1 MGTTVGVGYSFH
13 RNPEEAGREAAVN
26 AMKQA
31 GIEVPDFV
39 FVFATVGYSQDI
51 LIGALRE
58 ATSGAPLSGCSG
70 EGIIAQDTVSESNF
84 GVAVMAIKS
93 DELRFNNACATE
105 IGHRSDIAGEHLAA
119 EIKPFLTPDTIAC
132 LIFADGLFFNFDTFK
147 ATFEKSICRE
157 RRLPILGGLSADNW
171 STQKT
176 FQYHNDHVFS
186 EGISCVIMSGKGE
199 IAYGVNHGCVPV
211 GTKRTITRSD
221 GNIIYEI
228 DGVPALEALKDYFE
242 EGWQS
247 QWNKI
252 SINLCLGFK
261 TPEDIRQN
269 YEEYII
275 RYMITKNDRDGSV
288 TIPCDA
294 PEGADL
300 WMVRRD
306 SELITSGLRELSRN
320 IKEKIGTV
328 KPKFVLHFEC
338 AGRGKVILRERVK
351 IDLISSLQKELG
363 GDIPWIGFYGYG
375 EIGPVAG
382 YNCFHNFTSV
392 VTVVY

>member
-1 MGTTVGVGYSFH
+1 MGTAVGVGHSFH

-31 GIEVPDFV
+31 GIEAPDFV

-51 LIGALRE
+51 LIGTIRK
-58 ATSGAPLSGCSG
+58 ATSEAPLSGCSG

-93 DELRFNNACATE
+93 DELRFNNAFVTG

-119 EIKPFLTPDTIAC
+119 EINPFLTPDSIAC
-132 LIFADGLFFNFDTFK
+132 LIFPDGLFFNFDTFR
-147 ATFEKSICRE
+147 ATFEKFICRE
-157 RRLPILGGLSADNW
+157 SPLPIFGGLSADNW
-171 STQKT
+171 STQRT
-176 FQYHNDHVFS
+176 YQYHNDHVFS
-186 EGISCVIMSGKGE
+186 EGISCVVMSGKGE

-221 GNIIYEI
+221 GNVIYEI

-261 TPEDIRQN
+261 TPENIRQN
-269 YEEYII
+269 YEEFII

-294 PEGADL
+294 PEGADI

-306 SELITSGLRELSRN
+306 SELITSGLRELSRH
-320 IKEKIGTV
+320 IKEKIGTA

-338 AGRGKVILRERVK
+338 AGRGKVILREKVK
-351 IDLISSLQKELG
+351 IELISSLQKEMG

-375 EIGPVAG
+375 EIGPVAS

>member
-1 MGTTVGVGYSFH
+1 MGTSVGVGYSFH

-26 AMKQA
+26 AMEQA

-51 LIGALRE
+51 LIGAIRK

-93 DELRFNNACATE
+93 DELRFNNAYATG

-119 EIKPFLTPDTIAC
+119 E
-132 LIFADGLFFNFDTFK
+132 TFR
-147 ATFEKSICRE
+147 ATFEKSIGRE
-157 RRLPILGGLSADNW
+157 SPLPIFGGLSADNW
-171 STQKT
+171 STQRT
-176 FQYHNDHVFS
+176 YQYHNAHVFS
-186 EGISCVIMSGKGE
+186 EGISCVIMSGNVN
-199 IAYGVNHGCVPV
+199 IAYGVNHGCIPV
-211 GTKRTITRSD
+211 GTKRTITKSD
-221 GNIIYEI
+221 GNVIYEI

-261 TPEDIRQN
+261 TPENIRQN

-294 PEGADL
+294 PAGAEL

-306 SELITSGLRELSRN
+306 SELIKSGLSELSRN

-351 IDLISSLQKELG
+351 IDLISSLQKEMG